1 MSDVAVDQQKSTYF
15 DRANLD
21 VEGAPPLVKSRPLLR
36 RRAPARRFPS
46 GPRVAARVPQG
57 MSNFYCHPGKAGGS
71 PLDFRAGGRGA
82 VPELRWG
89 MLERRKAGCNF
100 HRTTVS
106 LRSEST
112 LASRSDG

>member
-71 PLDFRAGGRGA
+71 PLDFSAGRFSILGPIWVLRLRGK
-82 VPELRWG
+82 LTRHT
-89 MLERRKAGCNF
+89 LEISDYLD
-100 HRTTVS
+100 VS
-106 LRSEST
+106 V
-112 LASRSDG
+112 AW